1 MCVILFRT
9 IVINRYGLKNNRI
22 TIWRKKNIYIYIY
35 INSDDNINKKNI
47 FILAGF
53 FSLSSLKRHRFCCF
67 GNTTV
72 FYFSLLCRR
81 THTHTRTRSMLTRF
95 SSFFLYYSCRCYYL
109 LLPFSLSLILLCI
122 FFVSCFMS
130 TLLNERHTQVTS
142 CLLI

>member
-1 MCVILFRT
+1 MCVILFRM
-9 IVINRYGLKNNRI
+9 IIINSYGLKNNKI
-22 TIWRKKNIYIYIY
+22 AIWRKKIVSIY

-53 FSLSSLKRHRFCCF
+53 FFFFSLKRHRFCCF

-72 FYFSLLCRR
+72 FHFSLLCRR
-81 THTHTRTRSMLTRF
+81 THTHTRSMLTRF
-95 SSFFLYYSCRCYYL
+95 SSFFLYYFCQCYYL

-122 FFVSCFMS
+122 FFVSCLMS